1 MLGSEGESCKLWQA
15 LIPGFGDPKSLSV
28 NLFIEAQE
36 GRGLELIYDMAPPEV
51 LQRVGEDKKRIREAS
66 SCKRQATSFRRQAFE
81 PTCSSIKRQASSPR
95 PQASSFRPQATRS
108 VILLPRYM
116 DIEKVFK
123 GKGPRAFTMINVFF
137 G

>member
-66 SCKRQATSFRRQAFE
+66 SCKLQSSGVKLSNQPVQA
-81 PTCSSIKRQASSPR
+81 SSGKRQAPGR
-95 PQASSFRPQATRS
+95 KLQASGRKRQA
-108 VILLPRYM
+108 
-116 DIEKVFK
+116 
-123 GKGPRAFTMINVFF
+123 
-137 G
+137 